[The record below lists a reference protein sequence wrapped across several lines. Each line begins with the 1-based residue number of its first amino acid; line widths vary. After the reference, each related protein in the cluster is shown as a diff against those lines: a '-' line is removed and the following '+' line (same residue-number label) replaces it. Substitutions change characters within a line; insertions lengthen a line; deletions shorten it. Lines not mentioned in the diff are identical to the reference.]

1 MFFLLPV
8 RRFEHET
15 KENIEHSAHCS
26 LVSKV
31 VEYLATNGSIVLPKE
46 KLLWPEDSEN
56 KFLSSSQ
63 KRLGHLEGNEIDALK
78 QSKSK
83 TLFRHDIF
91 F

>member
-8 RRFEHET
+8 RRFELET
-15 KENIEHSAHCS
+15 KENIVHSAHCR

-31 VEYLATNGSIVLPKE
+31 VEFLATSGSIVLPKE

-56 KFLSSSQ
+56 KFLSSNQ

-78 QSKSK
+78 QPKSK
-83 TLFRHDIF
+83 TSFSHDIF